1 MVKSRRGS
9 MKAPVPAGDLV
20 AGAIRENIA
29 IKEKLLEDAAFLKT
43 VSQAA
48 AEITGALK
56 RGRKVL
62 FFGNGGS
69 AADAQHLAAEL
80 VGRFERERPGLP
92 AIALTTN
99 TSTVTA
105 VANDYS
111 FEMIFARQLEALGAP
126 GDVAVGISTSGKS
139 PNVLA
144 ALRMAKDKKMVT
156 VGMTGK
162 NGGAMR
168 ELADLCIRVPSE
180 RTARIQEVHIL
191 VGHVFCEIVDQS
203 LVR

>member
-1 MVKSRRGS
+1 